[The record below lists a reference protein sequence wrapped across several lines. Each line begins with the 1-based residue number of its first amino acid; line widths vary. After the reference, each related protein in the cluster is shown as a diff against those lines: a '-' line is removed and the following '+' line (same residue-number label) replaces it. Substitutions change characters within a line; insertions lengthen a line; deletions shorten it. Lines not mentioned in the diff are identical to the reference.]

1 MNDLGMNLKSLVTFI
16 FAKCETKIL
25 ATLRSADQQGLD
37 RAARRRLELR
47 ESNWRGYIWA
57 ATVAGRVNLKVAPRP
72 ELEVPHKRPP

>member
-37 RAARRRLELR
+37 RAARCVC
-47 ESNWRGYIWA
+47 WRYGIAHIEKTRVGYVIY
-57 ATVAGRVNLKVAPRP
+57 GPRP
-72 ELEVPHKRPP
+72 WRAG